1 MLARSLT
8 VGLLATLALPLP
20 LPLAL
25 PLPADPAPYFTVEST
40 GALSLAVTSPE
51 ARFGLLPDP
60 DNGRPVLELSLGAQ
74 RGGAALLLFTYA
86 DEPLRPGRYPVASSL
101 PEQPFA
107 GRRFHPCF
115 IAGTVEHPRGF
126 FHGEIGWVTITA
138 VEAGRISGAYEM
150 RARGMLASD
159 TTDEDQWV
167 TIRGTFAADGD
178 STITSVRAV
187 SAATR

>member
-20 LPLAL
+20 
-25 PLPADPAPYFTVEST
+25 ADPAPYFTLEST
-40 GALSLAVTSPE
+40 GALSLAFTSAE
-51 ARFGLLPDP
+51 ARFGLMRDP
-60 DNGRPVLELSLGAQ
+60 DKGRPILALSLGAEH
-74 RGGAALLLFTYA
+74 GGAALMLFTYA

-115 IAGTVEHPRGF
+115 IAGTVERPRGF

-138 VEAGRISGAYEM
+138 VEAGRISGVYEM

-159 TTDEDQWV
+159 TTDVDRWV
-167 TIRGTFAADGD
+167 TIRGTFGADGD
-178 STITSVRAV
+178 STITNARAV